1 MKILAYPLHI
11 INFTQQF
18 TYLNMMNITR
28 DIDGDYYQVKVIGEV
43 DASSSIHLDTAL
55 GEAVESDKSK
65 ILVDCSELNYISS
78 AGLGVFMSYI
88 QELEVKQKQFVIFGL
103 NDKVKNIFQILG
115 LDQLLTIV
123 DSEKQAKEMHGI

>member
-1 MKILAYPLHI
+1 
-11 INFTQQF
+11 
-18 TYLNMMNITR
+18 MMNITR
-28 DIDGDYYQVKVIGEV
+28 DIDGDYYLVKVIGEV